1 MKFKNIFITIEQE
14 LFNDLEQATCKHNLH
29 LSEDDNNKIS
39 MDKAVFLI
47 DYIRHQKCFKK
58 DKVIKDYIR
67 LNSKHLNMYLD
78 KDLKKYKSFLQREN
92 FIKTI
97 PYNKD
102 KNEAI
107 GYKVS
112 YYDKSKHKN
121 ISKKNFIVYEFINL
135 TYEQHLLK
143 TNNKVLETERRKK
156 SADRSTKHLTKWL
169 NGDNIQIDWRAA
181 FNWIDSFK
189 DLDDSQKESY
199 AYAVNRIRFNN
210 WYYTR
215 SPKDNRLHSNLTN
228 LPSGLRKFL
237 SHKNQKL
244 VSLDIKSSQP
254 YMLAGTF
261 NLLINSKIKLR
272 RLKDKLKSKAVKDKL
287 TTVMNSIYLDSDAII
302 DFKAYIKLI
311 CEGDIYNHLAS
322 NLSQKFIEDIKSK
335 KTPNTYDVM
344 VYNQGLGYAIKTQF
358 KDLRSYCK
366 TLTLEYMYC
375 SIDSSKKSLNEIKR
389 IYPAA
394 VNKFIHDFK
403 YCREL
408 EIQKKGNKKRTE
420 RQKTIID
427 TSKKLFSKF
436 LQQLE
441 AEIMLDTITKE
452 LSNLYP
458 DMFIATI
465 HDSITIP
472 KEYDENVKEFLN
484 KRLFEIFGIKAEIKS
499 EDWQETSLN
508 TYSKTG

>member
-1 MKFKNIFITIEQE
+1 
-14 LFNDLEQATCKHNLH
+14 
-29 LSEDDNNKIS
+29 
-39 MDKAVFLI
+39 
-47 DYIRHQKCFKK
+47 
-58 DKVIKDYIR
+58 
-67 LNSKHLNMYLD
+67 
-78 KDLKKYKSFLQREN
+78 
-92 FIKTI
+92 
-97 PYNKD
+97 
-102 KNEAI
+102 
-107 GYKVS
+107 
-112 YYDKSKHKN
+112 
-121 ISKKNFIVYEFINL
+121 
-135 TYEQHLLK
+135 
-143 TNNKVLETERRKK
+143 
-156 SADRSTKHLTKWL
+156 
-169 NGDNIQIDWRAA
+169 
-181 FNWIDSFK
+181 
-189 DLDDSQKESY
+189 
-199 AYAVNRIRFNN
+199 
-210 WYYTR
+210 
-215 SPKDNRLHSNLTN
+215 
-228 LPSGLRKFL
+228 
-237 SHKNQKL
+237 
-244 VSLDIKSSQP
+244 
-254 YMLAGTF
+254 MLAGTF

-272 RLKDKLKSKAVKDKL
+272 RLKDKLKSKAVKDRL

-394 VNKFIHDFK
+394 VNKFIYDFK
-403 YCREL
+403 YCKEL
-408 EIQKKGNKKRTE
+408 EIPKKGNKKRTE

-441 AEIMLDTITKE
+441 AGIMLDTITKE

-465 HDSITIP
+465 HDSITVP
-472 KEYDENVKEFLN
+472 KEYEERVKEFLE
-484 KRLFEIFGIKAEIKS
+484 KKLFEIFGIKAEIKS
-499 EDWQETSLN
+499 EDWQETPLN
-508 TYSKTG
+508 TYFKAG